1 VRPGRAQDLPAVVDL
16 LEAEV
21 REGRREVVPGERRL
35 GRMLTGLDWEASSRM
50 SDGGDGL
57 EGAAL
62 VTHRSYPEGTVT
74 RIEVAVAAT
83 GVREL
88 RPRLVEW
95 GLGLSRAAGAVA
107 AQVWLPRGQG
117 SELTGLGLE
126 PVRPWWRMDRDL
138 GGELPAPQPVPGYRI
153 LVGPSVP
160 PGVLTD
166 AHNRSFADHW
176 RYSPR
181 TEEEL
186 MAGRPPELA
195 VLAVADGGEV
205 AAVTLGQIESYA
217 ADPRAQPVGIVGS
230 VGTMPEHRRR
240 GLAHWLVAD
249 HLARL
254 RESGA
259 RTASLY
265 VDGLNATGAP
275 RLYRDLGFEVAFES
289 EVWEATFP

>member
-1 VRPGRAQDLPAVVDL
+1 VRPGRAQDLPALVGL
-16 LEAEV
+16 LEAEA
-21 REGRREVVPGERRL
+21 REGRRDVVPGERRL
-35 GRMLTGLDWEASSRM
+35 GRMLTGFDWEAGSRM
-50 SDGGDGL
+50 SDGEGGL
-57 EGAAL
+57 EGAVL
-62 VTHRSYPEGTVT
+62 VTHRSYPEGTIT

-83 GVREL
+83 GVGQL
-88 RPRLVEW
+88 RRHLVEW

-117 SELTGLGLE
+117 SELAGLGVE
-126 PVRPWWRMDRDL
+126 PVRPWWRMDRAL
-138 GGELPAPQPVPGYRI
+138 GVRLPDPQPVAGYR
-153 LVGPSVP
+153 LLLGPELT
-160 PGVLTD
+160 PGVLAD

-186 MAGRPPELA
+186 RSGWPPELA
-195 VLAVADGGEV
+195 VLAVTGGGEA

-217 ADPRAQPVGIVGS
+217 ADARAQPVGIVAS
-230 VGTMPEHRRR
+230 VGTMPEHRRK
-240 GLAHWLVAD
+240 GLARWLVAD
-249 HLARL
+249 QLVRL
-254 RESGA
+254 REQGA

>member
-1 VRPGRAQDLPAVVDL
+1 MRPGRAEDLPALVSL

-21 REGRREVVPGERRL
+21 REGRRDVVPGERRL
-35 GRMLTGLDWEASSRM
+35 GHMLTGFDWEASSRM
-50 SDGGDGL
+50 SDGGGGLDG
-57 EGAAL
+57 AVL
-62 VTHRSYPEGTVT
+62 VTHRSHPEGPVT

-83 GVREL
+83 GLGEL
-88 RPRLVEW
+88 RHRLVEW
-95 GLGLSRAAGAVA
+95 GLQLSRAAGAVA
-107 AQVWLPRGQG
+107 AQVWLPRGQ
-117 SELTGLGLE
+117 ELGAGLGVE

-138 GGELPAPQPVPGYRI
+138 GGRLTAPQPVPGYR
-153 LVGPSVP
+153 LVVGPAVM
-160 PGVLTD
+160 PGVLAD

-181 TEEEL
+181 TEDEL
-186 MAGRPPELA
+186 MAGRPRELA
-195 VLAVADGGEV
+195 VLAVADGGEI

-217 ADPRAQPVGIVGS
+217 ADARTQPVGIVGS

-240 GLAHWLVAD
+240 GLARWLVAD
-249 HLARL
+249 HLVRL

-265 VDGLNATGAP
+265 VDGLNPTGAP
-275 RLYRDLGFEVAFES
+275 RLYSDLGFEVAFES